1 MTSTRPYRGVHPAD
15 RLEQR
20 RGRLLDAGLS
30 ILGSDPKPEVLT
42 VRGVCGRA
50 GVATRYFY
58 ESFGD
63 RDDFVR
69 AVFDRV
75 VAELAA
81 TTQAA
86 VTAAPPQEQS
96 RAGMTNIVRTI
107 TRDPRVGR
115 LLFAV
120 DLADPV
126 LVQKRAESGALFAML
141 SGQYAG
147 QTLRLA
153 QNDRMKATAHF
164 VVGGVAQTISAWL
177 AGVVAFTPEELVD
190 QLTLVLKQLSDP
202 ALYGSSGSR

>member
-1 MTSTRPYRGVHPAD
+1 MSPTTSTRPYRGVQPAE

-30 ILGSDPKPEVLT
+30 ILGCDPEPEVLT

-58 ESFGD
+58 ESFAD
-63 RDDFVR
+63 RDEFVR
-69 AVFDRV
+69 AVFDQV
-75 VAELAA
+75 IADLAA

-86 VTAAPPQEQS
+86 VAAAPPLEQT

-107 TRDPRVGR
+107 IRDPRVGR
-115 LLFAV
+115 LLFSA

-126 LVQKRAESGALFAML
+126 LVHKRAESGVLFAML

-147 QTLRLA
+147 QALRLA
-153 QNDRMKATAHF
+153 QNERMKATAHF

-177 AGVVAFTPEELVD
+177 AGDITFSHTDLVD
-190 QLTLVLKQLSDP
+190 QLTLVLNELGDP
-202 ALYGSSGSR
+202 ALYGP